1 MNNDLSVDSTLLS
14 VLHPQ
19 LARHMSKN
27 SIFISSLVGLL
38 GIIFILLPI
47 FGENFSSTIN
57 MLLLTLGTIF
67 LLVALYRFFW
77 KSTEIVYIPSGSKIS
92 EGSCFFDSCD
102 FEDLA
107 DAMICRNFSLSKKV
121 ALKQNGNI
129 RLDYLV
135 SKDRQFAAVQLFRFV
150 PYAYEPATEVYYYM
164 GNDAV
169 LFARY
174 LNIKKN

>member
-1 MNNDLSVDSTLLS
+1 MNNDISVDSTLLS
-14 VLHPQ
+14 ALHPQ
-19 LARHMSKN
+19 LARHMSTN
-27 SIFISSLVGLL
+27 SIFLSSLVALL
-38 GIIFILLPI
+38 GITFILLSV
-47 FGENFSSTIN
+47 FKENFSSTIN
-57 MLLLTLGTIF
+57 MLLLTLGTIL

-77 KSTEIVYIPSGSKIS
+77 KSTEIVYTPSGSKIC

-102 FEDLA
+102 FEHLA
-107 DAMICRNFSLSKKV
+107 NTMNYRDFSLSKKV
-121 ALKQNGNI
+121 ALKQSGNI